1 MYGTFKKNKRK
12 IHYDRYLPSHYGLL
26 QGDCQK
32 MSGSDFSD
40 VLLEVGMITTC
51 SMTGLMNGENK

>member
-1 MYGTFKKNKRK
+1 MKAYHLYGTFKKNKRK

-51 SMTGLMNGENK
+51 